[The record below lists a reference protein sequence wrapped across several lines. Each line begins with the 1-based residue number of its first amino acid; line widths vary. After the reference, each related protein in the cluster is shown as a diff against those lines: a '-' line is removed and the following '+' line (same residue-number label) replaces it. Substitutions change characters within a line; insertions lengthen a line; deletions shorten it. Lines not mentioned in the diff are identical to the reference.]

1 VIPKAHPDR
10 GVPPAGSGRWDRL
23 EPGEPPIIP
32 EYRLR
37 LEVDFARLRWNG
49 TVSFD
54 LPDGT
59 RGIAL
64 DCDGLEVASVRSGDR
79 PVEFSVDADARKL
92 VLPALTAGPVT
103 VEFSGTASE
112 IALVGLYRSRQGDG
126 YILTSQCEP
135 NGAQRIFPCLDRPDR
150 KSRIAL
156 TVSTATHLA
165 VISNSSEEAVREVG
179 GHREWTFA
187 ATPLMS
193 PYLFYLGVGTF
204 DCLEDATG
212 RVRLRVYT
220 PPGKGASGQFA
231 LESVRRILAAYEEY
245 YGIPYPLPKLD
256 LIAVAESAFGGME
269 NWGAIAFR
277 DTRLLVDDQSSSYDR
292 REVFTT
298 ISHEVAHQWFG
309 NLVTMTAWTDIWLSE
324 SLASF
329 LETKISEALDPALDS
344 RPDFFLRREGTG
356 AALAGDSLEATHP
369 VRAPVVRP
377 EEISQIFDEISY
389 GKGASLLAMLESYLG
404 DERFRRGL
412 TDYLRQF
419 GYANATTADLWT
431 ALSRA
436 ADEPVGPLI
445 DPWLDRPGLPSISAH
460 LTDGGLELT
469 QGRFSY
475 HGSPESDP
483 WPIPM
488 EIDVN
493 DRRERILF
501 DARSHSVSVPPGAT
515 VHLNVGAVGFY
526 RVQYDRTLRD
536 RLLRALPDRPAT
548 DRWTF
553 LEDLGAYLA
562 AGKVDWGTYAGA
574 VRTLGVTSDRL
585 VVELLNGT
593 LGALALFYPDS
604 VPVVDL
610 ARWFYGVQFARLG
623 PRRKPGET
631 TSDGVLRERVSS
643 GRVRVDLSFA
653 RELSELFVEW
663 GRVEPDLRPAV
674 AIARARTEGAEGYR
688 ELRRALEHDQP
699 ESDQLVLE
707 QALAWSSVPELVLET
722 LDRASSGAV
731 NRGDVNIVIR
741 NATANPAGRAVLWP
755 WLQSHL
761 PQLEELFRGAGL
773 LSPTLESAIPTLG
786 LGRGDEV
793 REFFR
798 THSYPEGARGIG
810 KGLERL
816 SILERMAPMFAAL
829 RS

>member
-1 VIPKAHPDR
+1 M
-10 GVPPAGSGRWDRL
+10 RL
-23 EPGEPPIIP
+23 EI
-32 EYRLR
+32 
-37 LEVDFARLRWNG
+37 DFARLRWKG

-54 LPDGT
+54 LPEDT
-59 RGIAL
+59 RSITL
-64 DCDGLEVASVRSGDR
+64 DSDKLRIASVRSSDR
-79 PVEFSVDADARKL
+79 PVEFSVDAGARKL
-92 VLPALTAGPVT
+92 VVPALTAGPVT

-112 IALVGLYRSRQGDG
+112 IALVGLYRSRQGEG

-150 KSRIAL
+150 KSRVEL
-156 TVSTATHLA
+156 TVSTAAHLA
-165 VISNSSEEAVREVG
+165 VIANSAEESVREVG
-179 GHREWTFA
+179 GQREWKFA
-187 ATPLMS
+187 PTPLMS

-277 DTRLLVDDQSSSYDR
+277 DTRLLLDDRSSSYDR
-292 REVFTT
+292 RETFTT

-329 LETKISEALDPALDS
+329 LETKISEAVDPDLDS
-344 RPDFFLRREGTG
+344 RVDFFLRTEGTG
-356 AALAGDSLEATHP
+356 AALEGDSLDATHP
-369 VRAPVVRP
+369 VRAPVAHP

-389 GKGASLLAMLESYLG
+389 GKGASLLAMLESYIG
-404 DERFRRGL
+404 EERFRRGL

-419 GYANATTADLWT
+419 GFGNATTADLWT

-445 DPWLDRPGLPSISAH
+445 DPWLDRPGLPSISAR
-460 LTDGGLELT
+460 LTERGLELT
-469 QGRFSY
+469 QRRFSY
-475 HGSPESDP
+475 HGTPESDP

-493 DRRERILF
+493 GRRERIRF
-501 DARSHSVSVPPGAT
+501 DARSDSISVPPGAT
-515 VHLNVGAVGFY
+515 VHLNAGGVGFY
-526 RVQYDRTLRD
+526 RVLYDRTLRE
-536 RLLRALPDRPAT
+536 RLLRALPNRPAT

-553 LEDLGAYLA
+553 LEDLGAYFA
-562 AGKVDWGTYAGA
+562 SGEVDWGTYADA
-574 VRTLGVTSDRL
+574 VRTLGETSDRL
-585 VVELLNGT
+585 VVELLSGT
-593 LGALALFYPDS
+593 LGALALFYPDAG
-604 VPVVDL
+604 PVVDL
-610 ARWFYGVQFARLG
+610 ARWFYGVHSTRLG
-623 PRRKPGET
+623 TRRRPGE
-631 TSDGVLRERVSS
+631 SSSVGVLRERISS
-643 GRVRVDLSFA
+643 GRVRVDPGFA
-653 RELSELFVEW
+653 RELSELFVGWE
-663 GRVEPDLRPAV
+663 RVEPDLRPAV
-674 AIARARTEGAEGYR
+674 AIARARSEGTAGYR
-688 ELRRALEHDQP
+688 ELRRALELDQP

-707 QALAWSSVPELVLET
+707 QALAWSSAPELVLET

-731 NRGDVNIVIR
+731 NRGVVNVVIR
-741 NATANPAGRAVLWP
+741 NAAANPAGRAVLWP

-761 PQLEELFRGAGL
+761 PQLDELFRGAGL
-773 LSPTLESAIPTLG
+773 LSPTLESAIPILG

-793 REFFR
+793 PEFFR
-798 THSYPEGARGIG
+798 THSFPEGDRGIG

-816 SILERMAPMFAAL
+816 SILERLAPMFATL